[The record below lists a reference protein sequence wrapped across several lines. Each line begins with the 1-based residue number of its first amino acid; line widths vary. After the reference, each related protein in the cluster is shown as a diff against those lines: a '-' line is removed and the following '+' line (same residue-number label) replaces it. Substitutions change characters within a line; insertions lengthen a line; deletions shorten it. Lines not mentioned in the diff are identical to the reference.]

1 MEITDVNV
9 KKGSLSTVMGELAK
23 VSWVKIISGDLLTVV
38 TVNQII
44 QMSSISIL
52 VDNNRLDNS

>member
-1 MEITDVNV
+1 MNV